1 MKPTNQNPAIV
12 GNIVFGEN
20 GVSIMRPYM
29 SKDTVTTAIIE
40 NNPSNRADIDKALV
54 CALDF
59 VKARIAHCQ
68 TELEANLSNA
78 YAVSEHAVY
87 WKDGHFSLPTFQL
100 MEQLVE
106 RNPTSWDDLSIP
118 ELQQI
123 VRALHFQRQAKME
136 TWWNTNICNLA
147 FNIATE
153 MMCVKNVGHSI

>member
-1 MKPTNQNPAIV
+1 MKSNQNPTIV
-12 GNIVFGEN
+12 GNIVFGET
-20 GVSIMRPYM
+20 GVSIIRPYM
-29 SKDTVTTAIIE
+29 SEDAVTTAIIE
-40 NNPSNRADIDKALV
+40 NHPDNQEDSEKALV

-68 TELEANLSNA
+68 AELEANLSKA
-78 YAVSEHAVY
+78 YAISEHLVY
-87 WKDGHFSLPTFQL
+87 WKDGHFSLPVFQL

-106 RNPTSWDDLSIP
+106 RNPTSWDDLSIS

-153 MMCVKNVGHSI
+153 MMIVKNVGSSI